1 MKYLFKSQI
10 KNWQD
15 WLAVY
20 QNVPEFLPLIQA
32 VFRRENLKLKSFA
45 ECMSGTHF
53 VARFGNMVIKIYAP
67 EESGN
72 GSGDCTAE
80 VLDSPMLRNREYMFQ
95 N

>member
-1 MKYLFKSQI
+1 MKYLFKPQI

-53 VARFGNMVIKIYAP
+53 VARFGNMVIKIYAIELGSKIKSFLHCPDP
-67 EESGN
+67 EN
-72 GSGDCTAE
+72 G
-80 VLDSPMLRNREYMFQ
+80 V
-95 N
+95 